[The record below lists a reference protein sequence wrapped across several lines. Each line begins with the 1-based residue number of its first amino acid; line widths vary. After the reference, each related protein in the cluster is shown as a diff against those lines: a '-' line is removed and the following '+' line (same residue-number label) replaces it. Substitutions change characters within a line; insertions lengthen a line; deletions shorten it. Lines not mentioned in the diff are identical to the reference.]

1 MGIFAI
7 EDLRTLLLC
16 CLGTGM
22 AIFYLNFVS
31 SPILV
36 SFCQI
41 HNFMFSTFCPSL
53 PLCTLLLIPCPGIS
67 RFLRSFSSTVEPWF
81 AAQRA
86 VGGSALLEVEYGKG
100 GGSGTDNRIA
110 LEQVSTD
117 IHCYYTSQ
125 QILDILID
133 R

>member
-1 MGIFAI
+1 VGIFAI

-16 CLGTGM
+16 CFGTGI

-41 HNFMFSTFCPSL
+41 HNFKFSTFCPSR
-53 PLCTLLLIPCPGIS
+53 PLCTLLLILCPGIS
-67 RFLRSFSSTVEPWF
+67 RFLRSFSSTEEPWF
-81 AAQRA
+81 AGQQA
-86 VGGSALLEVEYGKG
+86 VGGSALLGVEYGG
-100 GGSGTDNRIA
+100 GGGTDNRTA

-125 QILDILID
+125 QILDILLD